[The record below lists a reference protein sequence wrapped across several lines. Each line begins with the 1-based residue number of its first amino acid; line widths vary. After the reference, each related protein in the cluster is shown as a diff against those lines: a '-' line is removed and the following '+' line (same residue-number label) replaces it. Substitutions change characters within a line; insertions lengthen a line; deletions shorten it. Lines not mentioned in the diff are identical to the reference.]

1 MRTGAW
7 NRSARCTIG
16 DATRAIRAALE
27 AGVRKV
33 TDALRRLESDGFAI
47 RYLRV
52 ENEAPFANLNTP
64 DEMQRYLN
72 G

>member
-1 MRTGAW
+1 VEPLCAVYHRRCHTG
-7 NRSARCTIG
+7 
-16 DATRAIRAALE
+16 IRAALE
-27 AGVRKV
+27 ARVRKV